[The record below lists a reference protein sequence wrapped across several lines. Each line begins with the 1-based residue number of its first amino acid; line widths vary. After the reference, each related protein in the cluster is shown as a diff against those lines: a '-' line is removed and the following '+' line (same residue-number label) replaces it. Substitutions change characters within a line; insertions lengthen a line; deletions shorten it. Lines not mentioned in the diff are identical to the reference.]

1 MNQHGYPLQSSK
13 KNDMDV
19 KAENYRKRMGL
30 GQDGNTL
37 VQMLVLNA
45 VVFVVLK
52 FVFVFFI
59 ATGNS
64 RDSFF
69 THVFNW
75 FVLPANPEKIIWRP
89 WTVISFMLTD
99 QDLFRFISNMFW
111 LWSFGYILQ
120 DLTGNRKLIPLY
132 LYGGIAG
139 AMVYMMVHILAP
151 GFHALADTDFLYG
164 ANCSIAAVAVATTV
178 ISPDYR
184 IFPMISGGIPL
195 WVLTLVFLLLNFAG
209 VNNGDLPTYFAYA
222 AAAGTGFLFID
233 QLRRG
238 RDGSLWINQFF
249 DWFGN
254 LFNPEKKK
262 KTKNKKDEFYYNVS
276 GTQPYK
282 KIPNITQKRIDEIL
296 DKINQQGYRF
306 LSSEEKEILK
316 RAAEEDDL

>member
-1 MNQHGYPLQSSK
+1 
-13 KNDMDV
+13 MDV
-19 KAENYRKRMGL
+19 KEENYRKRMYL
-30 GQDGNTL
+30 GQDGNAL
-37 VQMLVLNA
+37 VQLLVLNA
-45 VVFVVLK
+45 VIFVVLK
-52 FVFVFFI
+52 FVFIFFLLTDASKEGFI
-59 ATGNS
+59 
-64 RDSFF
+64 

-75 FVLPANPEKIIWRP
+75 FVLSANPEKIIWRP
-89 WTVISFMLTD
+89 WTLISFMFTD
-99 QDLFRFISNMFW
+99 QQLFRFISNMFW

-120 DLTGNRKLIPLY
+120 DLTGNRKLVPIY

-139 AMVYMMVHILAP
+139 AFIYIVVHLLSP
-151 GFHALADTDFLYG
+151 DLHAQADTDFLYA

-195 WVLTLVFLLLNFAG
+195 WVLTLIFLLINFAG
-209 VNNGDLPTYFAYA
+209 VGNSDTATYMAYA
-222 AAAGTGFLFID
+222 GAAGTGFLFID

-262 KTKNKKDEFYYNVS
+262 KPKNKKDEFYYNAA

-306 LSSEEKEILK
+306 LTSEEKEILK
-316 RAAEEDDL
+316 RAAEEEDL